1 MYEQISKLVE
11 HLENSKRASILLVG
25 DYMLD
30 EYLIGDIER
39 ISPEAPVP
47 VMRVVSRVHRLGG
60 AGSVAASMSGLEAK
74 TYCVGLVGNDKSGK
88 IIKNLLE
95 KSQIDITGL
104 LENENITT
112 TVKQRMIGMAQH
124 RIRQQLLRVDE
135 EKREK
140 CCGRTLELLKNA
152 VLQHIDNVDLIAIED
167 YDKGVFVDNDFAQ
180 WIIEQA
186 KKRNIAV
193 IVDPANI
200 ANYSRYEN
208 ADYITP
214 NRLEA
219 SNASGIKICSIEDAK
234 HSAEILIDKY
244 GIKYIAITLDRDG
257 LLIADSDNKEFRH
270 IPTQARDVYDNTGAG
285 DVVLASLSVG
295 LSEGL
300 DIYSAA
306 ILANVAG
313 GWEVQQ
319 SGAVPITRNQLKF
332 ELLVQHR
339 RHQGKLIDR
348 KNLVRELDILRSAG
362 KKIVF
367 TNGCFDLLHP
377 GHVSYLEFA
386 REQGDLLV
394 VGMNSDSSVKKLKG
408 PNRPLINE
416 KERARMLA
424 ALQAVDYVVI
434 FDEPSVIH
442 LVKEIKP
449 DVLVKGQD
457 YNVEGVVGHE
467 FVQSYGGRIA
477 LAPIEHE
484 YSTTKIINTIIERAN
499 IEKSNEKSANA
510 ESPNAKS
517 PNAKS
522 SNNDSPNAKS

>member
-11 HLENSKRASILLVG
+11 HLESDKRASVLLVG

-47 VMRVVSRVHRLGG
+47 VMRIVEDESRLGG
-60 AGSVAASMSGLEAK
+60 AGSVAASLSSLQAK
-74 TYCVGLVGNDKSGK
+74 TYCVGVVGADKAGRD
-88 IIKNLLE
+88 IRNLLE
-95 KSQIDITGL
+95 KAGADVSGL
-104 LENENITT
+104 IGCEQVIT

-124 RIRQQLLRVDE
+124 RIRQQLLRVDRE
-135 EKREK
+135 EKQK
-140 CCGRTLELLKNA
+140 CSDELVGLLKQA
-152 VLQHIDNVDLIAIED
+152 VLKCIDDVDVIAIED
-167 YDKGVFVDNDFAQ
+167 YDKGIFLENDFAE
-180 WIIEQA
+180 WLISQA
-186 KKRNIAV
+186 KERKIPV

-200 ANYSRYEN
+200 SDFSRYAY
-208 ADYITP
+208 ADFITP

-219 SNASGIKICSIEDAK
+219 SNASGIAIRSLDEAKQAGDLLIGKYKIGCAV
-234 HSAEILIDKY
+234 
-244 GIKYIAITLDRDG
+244 ITLDRDG
-257 LLIADSDNKEFRH
+257 LLIAKKKDGEYRH
-270 IPTQARDVYDNTGAG
+270 VPTQPRDVYDNTGAG
-285 DVVLASLSVG
+285 DVVLASLSIG
-295 LSEGL
+295 LGEGL
-300 DIYSAA
+300 DIYDAA

-319 SGAVPITRNQLKF
+319 AGAVPITRTQLKF

-339 RHQGKLIDR
+339 RHRGKLIDR
-348 KNLVRELDILRSAG
+348 VQLVRELEILRSAG
-362 KKIVF
+362 KRVVF

-394 VGMNSDSSVKKLKG
+394 VGMNSDSSVRKIKG

-442 LVKEIKP
+442 LIKEIRP

-457 YNVEGVVGHE
+457 YSVEGVVGHE
-467 FVQSYGGRIA
+467 FVQSYGGQVA

-484 YSTTKIINTIIERAN
+484 YSTTKIINTIIERAKTD
-499 IEKSNEKSANA
+499 EQKPAN
-510 ESPNAKS
+510 
-517 PNAKS
+517 
-522 SNNDSPNAKS
+522 